1 ARWEGLCGPGVER
14 GLEERVGMA
23 NGPGDVILARGHRS
37 VVDAM
42 RTLPD
47 RDAKLAEARLQG
59 FAVERREGS
68 DRRDAPP
75 GEQLARPHAHAPEP
89 FDGERRE
96 EGRLPAR
103 RDDNE
108 PVRLAQVRP
117 DLGAELVRRD

>member
-1 ARWEGLCGPGVER
+1 MADGLR
-14 GLEERVGMA
+14 
-23 NGPGDVILARGHRS
+23 NVILARGHRA

-68 DRRDAPP
+68 DRRDTPP
-75 GEQLARPHAHAPEP
+75 GEHRARPRPHAPEP
-89 FDGERRE
+89 LDGERRE

-103 RDDNE
+103 RYDDE
-108 PVRLAQVRP
+108 PARLAQIRP
-117 DLGAELVRRD
+117 APGAAPVGRAARRPGR